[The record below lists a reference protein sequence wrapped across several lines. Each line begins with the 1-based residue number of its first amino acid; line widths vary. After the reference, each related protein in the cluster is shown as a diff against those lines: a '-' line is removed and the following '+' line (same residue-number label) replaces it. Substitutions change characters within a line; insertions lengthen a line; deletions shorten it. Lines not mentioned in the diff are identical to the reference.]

1 MRTVAFHTLGC
12 KVNIVETQAMQ
23 QLMEDAGYKTV
34 DFEER
39 ADVYIVNTCSVTNVA
54 DKKSRQMLH
63 RARKRNPQ
71 AIVVA
76 AGCYV
81 QSAAEKLKE
90 DLRVDLVV
98 GNDRKMEM
106 VHILE
111 GYYRSQ
117 EKKDFLEDM
126 AKIREFEKLRVPR
139 KTGHTRGFV
148 KITDGCN
155 QFCTYCIIPFTRG
168 RVRSRTMENVL
179 EEVQT
184 LVRGGCREVVLTG
197 IHLSSYGVDFSD
209 QSYNA
214 RMEECTRR
222 EENDEGFLQHN
233 GLLQLLN
240 AMEGVE
246 GLERIRLGSLEP
258 RIITEG
264 FLEGLKKN
272 TKFCPHFHL
281 SLQSGC
287 NATLQRMNRRY
298 TTEEFYQG
306 VEAIR
311 RHFPAPAVTTDIIV
325 GFPGETQEEF
335 LESLAFVQRVGFY
348 ETHIFP
354 YSKREGTRAAKMEK
368 QISSEEKQRRAALFQ
383 GLNAKKAEAFRR
395 ERLGWEE
402 EILTEEEFSRE
413 GETYLTGYTREY
425 VRVAVKKKDQK
436 PNTLVKG
443 RVLGFLTPELLYME

>member
-1 MRTVAFHTLGC
+1 M
-12 KVNIVETQAMQ
+12 
-23 QLMEDAGYKTV
+23 
-34 DFEER
+34 
-39 ADVYIVNTCSVTNVA
+39 
-54 DKKSRQMLH
+54 
-63 RARKRNPQ
+63 
-71 AIVVA
+71 
-76 AGCYV
+76 
-81 QSAAEKLKE
+81 
-90 DLRVDLVV
+90 
-98 GNDRKMEM
+98 
-106 VHILE
+106 
-111 GYYRSQ
+111 
-117 EKKDFLEDM
+117 
-126 AKIREFEKLRVPR
+126 
-139 KTGHTRGFV
+139 
-148 KITDGCN
+148 
-155 QFCTYCIIPFTRG
+155 
-168 RVRSRTMENVL
+168 
-179 EEVQT
+179 
-184 LVRGGCREVVLTG
+184 
-197 IHLSSYGVDFSD
+197 
-209 QSYNA
+209 
-214 RMEECTRR
+214 
-222 EENDEGFLQHN
+222 
-233 GLLQLLN
+233 
-240 AMEGVE
+240 
-246 GLERIRLGSLEP
+246 
-258 RIITEG
+258 
-264 FLEGLKKN
+264 EGLKKN
-272 TKFCPHFHL
+272 TKLCPHFHL

-368 QISSEEKQRRAALFQ
+368 QISSEEKQRRAALLQ

-413 GETYLTGYTREY
+413 GETYLTGYTKEY